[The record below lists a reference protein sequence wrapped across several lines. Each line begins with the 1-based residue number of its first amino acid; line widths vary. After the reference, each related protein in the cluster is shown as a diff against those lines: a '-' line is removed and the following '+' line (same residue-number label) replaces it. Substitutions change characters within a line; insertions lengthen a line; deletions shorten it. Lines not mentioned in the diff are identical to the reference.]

1 MRLIRLLTATIA
13 LLMASSIVNTAD
25 ATCRRYGVT
34 YRPTTHGDVANE
46 EWFFTSSSD
55 HNDRVGKELIE
66 TQLRNRGFS
75 SISVSYR
82 GGSGGTNVCTP
93 GAMRGSG
100 GVVSR

>member
-1 MRLIRLLTATIA
+1 MKLLKTLTVMVVIVF
-13 LLMASSIVNTAD
+13 ASSIINTAD
-25 ATCRRYGVT
+25 ATCRRYGVS
-34 YRPTTHGDVANE
+34 YRPSTHGDVVNQ

-55 HNDRVGKELIE
+55 HNDSVGKELIE

-75 SISVSYR
+75 SISVNYR

>member
-1 MRLIRLLTATIA
+1 MTLYKFIATTIILA
-13 LLMASSIVNTAD
+13 AASSALNTAD
-25 ATCRRYGVT
+25 ATCRRYGVS

-46 EWFFTSSSD
+46 EWLFTSSSD

-66 TQLRNRGFS
+66 TQLRNRGYS

-93 GAMRGSG
+93 DSMRRAG

>member
-13 LLMASSIVNTAD
+13 LLMASSIINTAD
-25 ATCRRYGVT
+25 ATCRRYGVS

-46 EWFFTSSSD
+46 EWLFTSSSD

-93 GAMRGSG
+93 DSMRRAG